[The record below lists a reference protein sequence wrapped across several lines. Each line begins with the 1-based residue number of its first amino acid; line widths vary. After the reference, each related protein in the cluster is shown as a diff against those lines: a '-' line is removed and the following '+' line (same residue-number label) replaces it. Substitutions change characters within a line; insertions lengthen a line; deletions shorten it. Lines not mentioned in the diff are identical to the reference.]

1 MMSGYPLHGLWSQQG
16 ESMRGLPQGV
26 SAYDAM
32 RMEHEHLFPPVH
44 RRPSP
49 PVVSII
55 FMNYYQL
62 ETVLIFF

>member
-1 MMSGYPLHGLWSQQG
+1 
-16 ESMRGLPQGV
+16 MRGLPQGV

-62 ETVLIFF
+62 ETVLIFFK